1 METLMAFVIGGSYAC
16 ATYLLLRR
24 SLLRV
29 VIGLVLLG
37 QATNLLIFTAAGLT
51 RANPPLVAEGALSP
65 RPPFADPLAQGL
77 VLTAIVI
84 NFGML
89 ALALVLTYRGRQ
101 ETGTD
106 DLDRMTATER

>member
-1 METLMAFVIGGSYAC
+1 MAVLIGVIYAA

-37 QATNLLIFTAAGLT
+37 QATNLLVFTAAGLT
-51 RANPPLVAEGALSP
+51 RANPPLVSEDAVAP
-65 RPPFADPLAQGL
+65 QPPFADPLAQAL

-89 ALALVLTYRGRQ
+89 ALALVLAYRGRQ

-106 DLDRMTATER
+106 DLDGMTATER

>member
-1 METLMAFVIGGSYAC
+1 MAVLIGVIYAA

-37 QATNLLIFTAAGLT
+37 QATNLLIFTVAGLT
-51 RANPPLVAEGALSP
+51 RANPPLVREDALAP
-65 RPPFADPLAQGL
+65 QPPFADPLAQSL

-89 ALALVLTYRGRQ
+89 ALALVLAYRGRQ

-106 DLDRMTATER
+106 DLDGMTGTER

>member
-1 METLMAFVIGGSYAC
+1 VETLMAVVIGGIYA
-16 ATYLLLRR
+16 ASIYLMLRR

-29 VIGLVLLG
+29 VIGLVLMG
-37 QATNLLIFTAAGLT
+37 QGANLLIFTAAGLT
-51 RANPPLVAEGALSP
+51 RANPPLVPEDALAP
-65 RPPFADPLAQGL
+65 EPPYADPLPQAL

-101 ETGTD
+101 ATGTD
-106 DLDRMTATER
+106 DLDTMTATEE